1 MKSNDLIQN
10 AEIREAMQK
19 ALRENDTE
27 GFTSAFDQMLE
38 AVAQSVRADFDEL
51 RNETDARILANR
63 GVRQLTSEER
73 KFYQSFAKA
82 VGSPDPKQALT
93 DLNLVLP
100 ETTIDAVFD
109 DLTTTHPLLSKITFI
124 ATNAKVKL
132 LMNTNGDQRATW
144 GELTDKII
152 KELTSGFK
160 EVDSSLL
167 KLSAFLPVAKSMLD
181 LGPTWL
187 DRYVRDVLYEALANG
202 LEYGYVT
209 GDGNKSPIGM
219 IRQVGDNV
227 TVTGGVYPKKV
238 PVAVKDFKPETVG
251 NLLALLSRSPSGKD
265 RAVEDVI
272 LLVNPQDYYRRVMPA
287 TTVMAPDGTYRRD
300 VMPFPMTIIP
310 TAALNAGEAV
320 FGMAKRYFATS
331 GIDRKGNIEYS
342 DHYQFLEDNRV
353 YLIKTYANGM
363 ALDDNAFLYL
373 DLSGLEPLRF
383 EFTQV
388 SPAAPSD
395 EAALADLKIGNLTL
409 APAFAGETTSY
420 TAATTAATNTVSA
433 TPKDAGAE
441 VEIKVGSAVVANG
454 KAATWETGENT
465 LTVKVTAADGTT
477 TKTYTVT
484 VTKS

>member
-1 MKSNDLIQN
+1 MI
-10 AEIREAMQK
+10 
-19 ALRENDTE
+19 
-27 GFTSAFDQMLE
+27 
-38 AVAQSVRADFDEL
+38 
-51 RNETDARILANR
+51 
-63 GVRQLTSEER
+63 SEER

-238 PVAVKDFKPETVG
+238 PVAVKDFKPET
-251 NLLALLSRSPSGKD
+251 
-265 RAVEDVI
+265 
-272 LLVNPQDYYRRVMPA
+272 M
-287 TTVMAPDGTYRRD
+287 
-300 VMPFPMTIIP
+300 
-310 TAALNAGEAV
+310 
-320 FGMAKRYFATS
+320 S
-331 GIDRKGNIEYS
+331 GIC
-342 DHYQFLEDNRV
+342 
-353 YLIKTYANGM
+353 
-363 ALDDNAFLYL
+363 
-373 DLSGLEPLRF
+373 LRCF
-383 EFTQV
+383 
-388 SPAAPSD
+388 PAARAGRIAPSR
-395 EAALADLKIGNLTL
+395 T
-409 APAFAGETTSY
+409 
-420 TAATTAATNTVSA
+420 
-433 TPKDAGAE
+433 
-441 VEIKVGSAVVANG
+441 
-454 KAATWETGENT
+454 
-465 LTVKVTAADGTT
+465 
-477 TKTYTVT
+477 
-484 VTKS
+484 